1 MSYLCVDG
9 GQTKTA
15 VSLLDEEGK
24 TLESWREGPLTTPSK
39 PGAADNLRAVVRS
52 ACEELGRRLQRSG
65 GAPPQGACLSL
76 TGYHEGDKFVP
87 PLVKEEV
94 RRVVPGLE
102 RIHVIPDYVGNWA
115 AATAGEPAIMILS
128 GGGAVAYGRDA
139 FGHSARSGGW
149 GHLLGD
155 EGSGYWIGLEAI
167 KVVFRAH
174 DGMVPKT
181 SLEAELMQRFEVDH
195 VRDLMNKVY
204 SGGVSEPEIA
214 GLVPVVDALARQGD
228 ETSMRI
234 IERAAAHLREL
245 AVVLLEQLGEL
256 PVYLSGGVW
265 NVTAMHENFRRL
277 LARAG
282 HDVKVSRGK
291 GEPWEGIFMI
301 AKGEI
306 LDQESAV

>member
-76 TGYHEGDKFVP
+76 TGYHEGDEFVP

-139 FGHSARSGGW
+139 SGHSARSGGW

-181 SLEAELMQRFEVDH
+181 TLEAEMMQRFEVAH

-204 SGGVSEPEIA
+204 SGGISEPEIA
-214 GLVPVVDALARQGD
+214 GLVPLVDALARRGD

-234 IERAAAHLREL
+234 I
-245 AVVLLEQLGEL
+245 
-256 PVYLSGGVW
+256 
-265 NVTAMHENFRRL
+265 
-277 LARAG
+277 
-282 HDVKVSRGK
+282 
-291 GEPWEGIFMI
+291 
-301 AKGEI
+301 
-306 LDQESAV
+306 

>member
-52 ACEELGRRLQRSG
+52 ACEELGRRLERSG
-65 GAPPQGACLSL
+65 GAAPEAACLSL
-76 TGYHEGDKFVP
+76 TGYHEGDEFVP
-87 PLVKEEV
+87 PLVKEEA
-94 RRVVPGLE
+94 RKVVPNLE
-102 RIHVIPDYVGNWA
+102 RIHVIPDYVGNWV
-115 AATAGEPAIMILS
+115 AATAGEPAIMVIS

-139 FGHSARSGGW
+139 SGHSARAGGW

-167 KVVFRAH
+167 KMVFRAH

-181 SLEAELMQRFEVDH
+181 SLEAELLQRFELAH
-195 VRDLMNKVY
+195 VRDLMNRVY
-204 SGGVSEPEIA
+204 SGGISEPEIA
-214 GLVPVVDALARQGD
+214 ELVPVVDALARQGD

-234 IERAAAHLREL
+234 MERAAAHLMEL

-256 PVYLSGGVW
+256 PVFLSGGVW
-265 NVTAMHENFRRL
+265 NASAMDEQFRRL
-277 LARAG
+277 LAEAGYYSQISRA
-282 HDVKVSRGK
+282 K
-291 GEPWEGIFMI
+291 GEPWEGIFMV
-301 AKGEI
+301 AKGGI
-306 LDQESAV
+306 LEK

>member
-15 VSLLDEEGK
+15 ISLLDEEGK
-24 TLESWREGPLTTPSK
+24 TIEFWREGPLTTPSK

-52 ACEELGRRLQRSG
+52 ACEELGRRLERSG
-65 GAPPQGACLSL
+65 GASPEAACLSL
-76 TGYHEGDKFVP
+76 TGYHEGDEFVP
-87 PLVKEEV
+87 LLVKEEV

-115 AATAGEPAIMILS
+115 AATAGEPAIMVLS

-139 FGHSARSGGW
+139 SGHSARSGGW

-181 SLEAELMQRFEVDH
+181 SLEAEMMQRFEVAY

-204 SGGVSEPEIA
+204 SGEISEPDIA

-234 IERAAAHLREL
+234 MERGAAHLMKL

-256 PVYLSGGVW
+256 PVFLSGGVW
-265 NVTAMHENFRRL
+265 NAAAMDENFRRL
-277 LARAG
+277 LDEAG
-282 HDVKVSRGK
+282 HNVEVSRGK
-291 GEPWEGIFMI
+291 GEPWEGIFVI
-301 AKGEI
+301 AQGRI
-306 LDQESAV
+306 LEK

>member
-1 MSYLCVDG
+1 MTYLCVDG

-24 TLESWREGPLTTPSK
+24 ILESWREGPLTTPSK
-39 PGAADNLRAVVRS
+39 TGAADNLRTVVRS
-52 ACEELGRRLQRSG
+52 ACEELGRRLERSG
-65 GAPPQGACLSL
+65 GASPEAACLSL
-76 TGYHEGDKFVP
+76 TGYHEGDEFVP
-87 PLVKEEV
+87 PLVKEEA
-94 RRVVPGLE
+94 RGVVPDLE

-115 AATAGEPAIMILS
+115 AATAGEPGIMVLS

-139 FGHSARSGGW
+139 SGHSARSGGW

-167 KVVFRAH
+167 KVVFRAN
-174 DGMVPKT
+174 DGMEPKT
-181 SLEAELMQRFEVDH
+181 ALEGELLHRFEVAH
-195 VRDLMNKVY
+195 VRDLMNKAY
-204 SGGVSEPEIA
+204 SGGISEPEIA

-245 AVVLLEQLGEL
+245 AVVLLGKLGEL

-265 NVTAMHENFRRL
+265 NAAALDDNFRRL
-277 LARAG
+277 LAEAG
-282 HDVKVSRGK
+282 HDVQVSRGK
-291 GEPWEGIFMI
+291 GEPWEGIFAI
-301 AKGEI
+301 AQGGI
-306 LDQESAV
+306 LEK